1 MIDFIRSK
9 SVKKYLEEKQIYI
22 DDKLKYA
29 LIVES
34 QMAFP
39 LEDIKKSL
47 LELAAETDDEEV
59 KVQAPIWIRNED
71 AEFAVLSRNSGP
83 DYYYKLQYTDRY
95 GEIVV
100 YGCYPTLELA
110 VKCGI
115 KLAAE
120 ECVDEFEIEKDIM
133 PASEAVIDDIEDTD
147 SDSQYDFATA
157 RFRADGKLLCCSAR
171 CAVLKE
177 EIESPLEERFHIVP
191 HPFRRG
197 DIVRY
202 VGGRDGG
209 RFFGLILEQEDDE
222 MSAQKERMESLQKW
236 CTPCWENVSVQ
247 LVNVDLET
255 GLIWDNDCQVV
266 PTELEFYP
274 IPEDTQDL
282 GERVLL
288 CLSDLL
294 KGKPTSLQYIQNGL
308 MKLQEEYDDSQR
320 YPLITGLDIKKSR
333 MGYIFDSDK

>member
-157 RFRADGKLLCCSAR
+157 RFRADGKLFCCSAR